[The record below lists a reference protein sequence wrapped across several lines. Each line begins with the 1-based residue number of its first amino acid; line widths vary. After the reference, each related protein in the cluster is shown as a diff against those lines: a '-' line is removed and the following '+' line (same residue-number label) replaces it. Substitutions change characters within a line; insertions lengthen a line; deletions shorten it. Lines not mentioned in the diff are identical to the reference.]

1 MGKHATLERKKKR
14 KAKGLKGPD
23 GSQAGRLAKRAAQR
37 AGDGRLVI
45 VRAKLSALP
54 VSIASLPSRRPDNPC
69 DSVFSTHGGEAWVRR
84 YGEKINEVIAGVNLI
99 DAGVL
104 QPSSPPSAMA
114 PSRHCGGRL
123 LLGLRYSL

>member
-1 MGKHATLERKKKR
+1 M
-14 KAKGLKGPD
+14 
-23 GSQAGRLAKRAAQR
+23 
-37 AGDGRLVI
+37 I

-104 QPSSPPSAMA
+104 QPSN
-114 PSRHCGGRL
+114 L
-123 LLGLRYSL
+123 LEFAAAARRAKANSTRVVRCD